1 MISPKKIHLWITRA
15 LEEPFFR
22 AEMHRVE
29 MFLPGSKEASLQ
41 LIEGGRKGKVS
52 GHQAQMER
60 VGRFAARY

>member
-29 MFLPGSKEASLQ
+29 MILPGGKEANLQ
-41 LIEGGRKGKVS
+41 LIEGGRKSKAS
-52 GHQAQMER
+52 GHSGQMER